1 MSNSETAQRPPSV
14 DALAR
19 ELSAVVHLPHAVL
32 VDCVRHAIS
41 LQTDDVANTARQLA
55 EHLHAS
61 LISEVI
67 NATGVLLHTNLGRAP
82 ISHPSGQRAT
92 SVEFDLQDGGRG
104 SRHTAIASLLRM
116 LTGAEDALVVNNNA
130 AAVLLVLSAIA
141 EGRGVAVSRGES
153 VEIGGGFRVPDVMR
167 RSGARLI
174 DVGTTNRTR
183 REDYEAACSISD
195 HDIAMLLKVHP
206 SNFSVEGFVEAASL
220 RDLASL
226 PPILAVDL
234 GSGLLDSDAPWLPS
248 SLRPFPSWV
257 TDEPSVKQSI
267 DDGAD
272 IVMFSGDKLLGGPQC
287 GIIAGRSDLIKQCA
301 KHPLMRA
308 LRPGHHALVP
318 LQQVLLAY
326 LERTVTENIPFWAM
340 VSVRDDVLAGR
351 AQRITAESG
360 VGEVRTS
367 SAVVGAGAAPGAS
380 LPSHAVVIA
389 GDHAE
394 ALRHARPFP
403 VIARVA
409 DGATWL
415 DLRSVNET
423 DDANIIDALVA
434 LKR

>member
-1 MSNSETAQRPPSV
+1 MSNNETAQRPPSV

-92 SVEFDLQDGGRG
+92 SVEFDLHDGSRG

-234 GSGLLDSDAPWLPS
+234 GSGLLDSKAPWLPS

-326 LERTVTENIPFWAM
+326 LKRTVTDDIPFWAM

-351 AQRITAESG
+351 AQRITVESG

-367 SAVVGAGAAPGAS
+367 SAVVGAGAAPGAT

>member
-1 MSNSETAQRPPSV
+1 MTEGGTHQRPPSV

-19 ELSAVVHLPHAVL
+19 SLAGQFELPHAVL
-32 VDCVRHAIS
+32 VDCARHAVD
-41 LQTDDVANTARQLA
+41 QQPDDYEEAARLLA
-55 EHLHAS
+55 EQLYSS
-61 LISEVI
+61 LIGEVI

-82 ISHPSGQRAT
+82 YPTQPSSRAT
-92 SVEFDLQDGGRG
+92 SVEYDLLDGVRG
-104 SRHTAIASLLRM
+104 SRHTGIASLLRI

-130 AAVLLVLSAIA
+130 SAVLLVLSALA

-153 VEIGGGFRVPDVMR
+153 VEIGGGFRVPDVMQ
-167 RSGARLI
+167 RSGARLV

-183 REDYEAACSISD
+183 RADYQQACNVAE
-195 HDIAMLLKVHP
+195 HDIAMVLKVHP
-206 SNFSVEGFVEAASL
+206 SNFSVEGFVEAASV
-220 RDLASL
+220 RDLADL
-226 PPILAVDL
+226 EPVLAVDL
-234 GSGLLDSDAPWLPS
+234 GSGLLDSEAPWLPS
-248 SLRPFPSWV
+248 DMRPFPSWI

-326 LERTVTENIPFWAM
+326 LKRTVTDDIPFWAM

-351 AQRITAESG
+351 AQRITVESG

-367 SAVVGAGAAPGAS
+367 SAVVGAGAAPGAT

>member
-326 LERTVTENIPFWAM
+326 LKRTVTDDIPFWAM

-351 AQRITAESG
+351 AQRITVESG

-367 SAVVGAGAAPGAS
+367 SAVVGAGAAPGAT

>member
-82 ISHPSGQRAT
+82 ISHSSGQRAT

-234 GSGLLDSDAPWLPS
+234 GSGLLDSKAPWLPS

-301 KHPLMRA
+301 QHPLMRA

-326 LERTVTENIPFWAM
+326 LERTVTDDIPFWAM

-415 DLRSVNET
+415 DLRSVHET

>member
-234 GSGLLDSDAPWLPS
+234 GSGLLDSKAPWLPS

-326 LERTVTENIPFWAM
+326 LKRTVTDDIPFWAM

-351 AQRITAESG
+351 AQRITVESG

-367 SAVVGAGAAPGAS
+367 SAVVGAGAAPGAT

>member
-1 MSNSETAQRPPSV
+1 
-14 DALAR
+14 
-19 ELSAVVHLPHAVL
+19 
-32 VDCVRHAIS
+32 
-41 LQTDDVANTARQLA
+41 
-55 EHLHAS
+55 
-61 LISEVI
+61 
-67 NATGVLLHTNLGRAP
+67 
-82 ISHPSGQRAT
+82 
-92 SVEFDLQDGGRG
+92 
-104 SRHTAIASLLRM
+104 
-116 LTGAEDALVVNNNA
+116 
-130 AAVLLVLSAIA
+130 
-141 EGRGVAVSRGES
+141 
-153 VEIGGGFRVPDVMR
+153 
-167 RSGARLI
+167 
-174 DVGTTNRTR
+174 
-183 REDYEAACSISD
+183 
-195 HDIAMLLKVHP
+195 
-206 SNFSVEGFVEAASL
+206 
-220 RDLASL
+220 
-226 PPILAVDL
+226 
-234 GSGLLDSDAPWLPS
+234 LPS
-248 SLRPFPSWV
+248 SLHPFPSWV

-326 LERTVTENIPFWAM
+326 LKRTVTDDIPFWAM

-351 AQRITAESG
+351 AQRITVESG

-367 SAVVGAGAAPGAS
+367 SAVVGAGAAPGAT

>member
-234 GSGLLDSDAPWLPS
+234 GSGLLDSKAPWLPS

-415 DLRSVNET
+415 DLRSVHET